1 MILSSIKSSGILC
14 TRGRWNSN
22 KWQVILGDE
31 LPGMHTSMH
40 MYAYVYYHNI
50 TSGMYDITKFNGQDA
65 TIVSYLN

>member
-1 MILSSIKSSGILC
+1 M
-14 TRGRWNSN
+14 N
-22 KWQVILGDE
+22 E

-50 TSGMYDITKFNGQDA
+50 TSGMYDIAKFNGQDA